1 MVDMVSARPGNIK
14 WQRVKTTIRMHW
26 PTSWPTRLANLHRSL
41 EDRGNKGTDWSLARA
56 LEDRIGAYQ
65 PSAGDFDR
73 AEQLLQA
80 HGF

>member
-1 MVDMVSARPGNIK
+1 MKHDDNPNSLADE
-14 WQRVKTTIRMHW
+14 
-26 PTSWPTRLANLHRSL
+26 LANRLMRLHRAL
-41 EDRGNKGTDWSLARA
+41 EDRGNKGDWTLARA

-73 AEQLLQA
+73 AEELLKK